1 MFFYNKYMSLPI
13 KQKFSSELMNLID
26 KTVEVTTTMGRKYVG
41 KVSMVEPENFSTIL
55 VDAKDDQGNFFA
67 LIVLNGII
75 VSEIKLLQ
83 FYNMK
88 ELAERL
94 EKVFPRLVFYDEI
107 SKVIVVANSVRVLP
121 NGTVEGSGPLAD
133 KVKAICNEFFK
144 KYP

>member
-1 MFFYNKYMSLPI
+1 MSLPI
-13 KQKFSSELMNLID
+13 KQKFSSELMNLVD
-26 KTVEVTTTMGRKYVG
+26 KIVEVTTTMGRKYIG

-55 VDAKDDQGNFFA
+55 LDAKDDQGNFFA
-67 LIVLNGII
+67 LIALNGII
-75 VSEIKLLQ
+75 VSEIKLIQ

-107 SKVIVVANSVRVLP
+107 SKVIVVANSVRILP